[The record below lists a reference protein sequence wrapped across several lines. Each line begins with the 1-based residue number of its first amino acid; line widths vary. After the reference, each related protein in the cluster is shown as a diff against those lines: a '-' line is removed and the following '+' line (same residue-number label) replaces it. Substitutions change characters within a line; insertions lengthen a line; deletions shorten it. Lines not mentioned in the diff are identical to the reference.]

1 MAAPRQSLE
10 AQSEEQ
16 DEVRMTQPETMSF
29 GTGRIGIIRRIS
41 IRFGGSKPRELERFI
56 KFCFVGA
63 LGAVIDLGTS
73 NILMHFVFH
82 VKDGDNLLV
91 VLAGSISFTLAVISN
106 FTWNR
111 YWTYPD
117 SRSRPLRNQLAQ
129 FFAIN
134 TIGLLV
140 RALVIALLTNFY
152 AGLVGEVASHHWF
165 NLILQ
170 DNAQYKLGA
179 NMAIIT
185 ALVIVMLWNFFANRY
200 WTYGDVE

>member
-1 MAAPRQSLE
+1 
-10 AQSEEQ
+10 
-16 DEVRMTQPETMSF
+16 MTQPETMPFATERS
-29 GTGRIGIIRRIS
+29 GIIRRIS

-56 KFCFVGA
+56 KFCFVGT
-63 LGAVIDLGTS
+63 LGAVIDLGVS
-73 NILMHFVFH
+73 NLLMSFVFH

-91 VLAGSISFTLAVISN
+91 VLCGSISFTLAVISN
-106 FTWNR
+106 FIWNR

-117 SRSRPLRNQLAQ
+117 SRSRSLGSQLAQ

-134 TIGLLV
+134 VVGLLV

-152 AGLVGEVASHHWF
+152 AGLVGEVASHHWL
-165 NLILQ
+165 NLVLQ

-179 NMAIIT
+179 NMAIMT

>member
-1 MAAPRQSLE
+1 
-10 AQSEEQ
+10 
-16 DEVRMTQPETMSF
+16 MTQPETMSF
-29 GTGRIGIIRRIS
+29 ATGRIGIIRRIS

-63 LGAVIDLGTS
+63 LGAVIDLGVS
-73 NILMHFVFH
+73 NFLMSFVFH

-91 VLAGSISFTLAVISN
+91 VLCGSISFTLAVISN
-106 FTWNR
+106 FFWNR

-117 SRSRPLRNQLAQ
+117 SRSRSLGSQLAQ

-134 TIGLLV
+134 AVGLLV
-140 RALVIALLTNFY
+140 RALVVGLLTNFY

-165 NLILQ
+165 NLTLQ
-170 DNAQYKLGA
+170 DNTQYKLGA
-179 NMAIIT
+179 NLAIMT